1 MSALGLLPWQGAVLE
16 EALAQWR
23 SSAVVV
29 HGEPGCGQLE
39 LAFAAAK
46 AWLCEAP
53 DRAASVDSLSMKP
66 ACGHCGSCHLVE
78 AGYHP
83 DLKIVLPEV
92 MLPLVGWDH
101 LVPGGEGEGAEGKSE
116 AKKRK
121 PSTEIKVEA
130 IRDVV
135 NFSQSTVSR
144 GQAKVV
150 LIHPAERLNTVA
162 ANTLLKT
169 LEEPPGHV
177 RFILGCGALDEM
189 LPTVRSRCQAWHLP
203 LPQGPEVLAWLQAQ
217 TETQTGTLAAADA
230 PLLLAAAG
238 GRPQAALEL
247 LQLGWTAALWRGL
260 CQQIRQGQV
269 GPWSA
274 WPLPRLTETLQ
285 KLCHD
290 LSCVAVGAPPRF
302 FPADALGQGGDI
314 GRLSTWAQELRQT
327 QRQASHPW
335 NAPLKIESLLF
346 QARRHTHLG

>member
-1 MSALGLLPWQGAVLE
+1 MSALGLLPWQGDLLND
-16 EALAQWR
+16 ALRQWR

-46 AWLCEAP
+46 AWLCEGP
-53 DRAASVDSLSMKP
+53 DRASTGSLP
-66 ACGHCGSCHLVE
+66 RQAACGHCGSCHLVE

-83 DLKIVLPEV
+83 DLKVVLPEV
-92 MLPLVGWDH
+92 MLPLMGWDH
-101 LVPGGEGEGAEGKSE
+101 LVPGGEGEGGEGKSE

-130 IRDVV
+130 IREVV
-135 NFSQSTVSR
+135 TFSQSTVSR

-177 RFILGCGALDEM
+177 RFVLGCGALDEL

-203 LPQGPEVLAWLQAQ
+203 LPQGPQVLAWLQEQAVSLP
-217 TETQTGTLAAADA
+217 GADA

-269 GPWSA
+269 GAWSS

-290 LSCVAVGAPPRF
+290 LSCVAVGATPRF
-302 FPADALGQGGDI
+302 FPADALGQGGDLT
-314 GRLSTWAQELRQT
+314 RLTTWAQELRQT
-327 QRQASHPW
+327 QRQANHPW